1 MHKLKGDPEMN
12 LNSFV
17 YVAEIER
24 CGSINRAAQNLYT
37 SQSNLSTALKA
48 LEEELGYPIFRRT
61 SNGSVPTPEGYL
73 FIQSAKAILE
83 EIDKIEDNPQR
94 TGIGDTI
101 SLTCN
106 WSAQVLQCLVDFK
119 EHNHPE
125 AHDTYRET
133 SIVQTFDCIYENRYR
148 LAMVDCFHSNL
159 EKYCEMAR
167 KTNIEP
173 IVMQQDIPAVA
184 LMSDSHPLAHRKS
197 VSLKEVYSYPLV
209 LFEDYSNAESME
221 LMRLKPSQQILYL
234 YDRGGL
240 LDVMQTS
247 ESISILKKNTFV
259 DLEKYGLV
267 ELPIY
272 DFPDTYDIVLLKRS
286 YYQLNSREEA
296 FIKHL
301 QEQMQAGS

>member
-1 MHKLKGDPEMN
+1 MN

-17 YVAEIER
+17 YVAEVER

-37 SQSNLSTALKA
+37 SQSNLSSALKS

-61 SNGSVPTPEGYL
+61 SNGSVPTAEGYL

-83 EIDKIEDNPQR
+83 EIDKIHDIPKR
-94 TGIGDTI
+94 TGMGDTI

-106 WSAQVLQCLVDFK
+106 WSAQVLQSLVEFK

-133 SIVQTFDCIYENRYR
+133 SILQTFDCIYENRYR
-148 LAMVDCFHSNL
+148 LAMIDCFHSNL
-159 EKYCEMAR
+159 EEYCERAY

-173 IVMQQDIPAVA
+173 IVLKEGVPAVA
-184 LMSDSHPLAHRKS
+184 LMSDEHPLADRKS
-197 VSLKEVYSYPLV
+197 VSLNEVFAYPLV
-209 LFEDYSNAESME
+209 LFEDYREPNQME
-221 LMRLKPSQQILYL
+221 LMKLKPSQQILYL
-234 YDRGGL
+234 FDRGGL
-240 LDVMQTS
+240 LDVVQTS

-259 DLEKYGLV
+259 NPEIYGLV
-267 ELPIY
+267 ELPIH

-301 QEQMQAGS
+301 QSQL